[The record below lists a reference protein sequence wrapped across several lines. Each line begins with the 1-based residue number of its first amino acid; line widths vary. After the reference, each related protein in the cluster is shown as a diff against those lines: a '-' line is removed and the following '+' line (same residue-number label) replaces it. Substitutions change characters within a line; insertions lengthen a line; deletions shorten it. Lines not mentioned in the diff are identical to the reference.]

1 MLRGTL
7 AIALVALT
15 VSACSV
21 SRSATAVK
29 CEELKV
35 KSEVRDSLR
44 VEQVMVA
51 VHDTIV
57 ETTTITVTLR
67 EPQDKNEAPDTVRVA
82 KVTERDRIRDR
93 AQVEK
98 KEVGVRLVR
107 DTVYV
112 ERSDSTF
119 VQKDAVGSAPSVSS
133 GRSAFVSALRWIF
146 GILVCV
152 IVLLVVFKVK
162 GLFNFFKF

>member
-1 MLRGTL
+1 
-7 AIALVALT
+7 
-15 VSACSV
+15 
-21 SRSATAVK
+21 
-29 CEELKV
+29 
-35 KSEVRDSLR
+35 
-44 VEQVMVA
+44 MVA

-98 KEVGVRLVR
+98 KEVEVRLVR

-119 VQKDAVGSAPSVSS
+119 VQKDAV
-133 GRSAFVSALRWIF
+133 VSALRWIF

>member
-7 AIALVALT
+7 AIALVVLT
-15 VSACSV
+15 ASACSV
-21 SRSATAVK
+21 SKQVSTKSDVRSQTT
-29 CEELKV
+29 EQ
-35 KSEVRDSLR
+35 RDSVR

-82 KVTERDRIRDR
+82 KVTERDCIRDR

-98 KEVGVRLVR
+98 KEVEVQLVR

>member
-1 MLRGTL
+1 M
-7 AIALVALT
+7 IALT
-15 VSACSV
+15 GSACSV
-21 SRSATAVK
+21 SKQVSTKSDVRSQAR
-29 CEELKV
+29 EQ
-35 KSEVRDSLR
+35 RDSVR

-67 EPQDKNEAPDTVRVA
+67 ESQDKNEVPDTVRVA

-93 AQVEK
+93 AQVVN
-98 KEVGVRLVR
+98 KEVEVRLVR

-112 ERSDSTF
+112 ERSDSNF
-119 VQKDAVGSAPSVSS
+119 VQKEAFGSAPSVNS

-152 IVLLVVFKVK
+152 IVLVVVFKVK
-162 GLFNFFKF
+162 GLFNFLKF